1 MGTHPVSELVL
12 VTGLAFSAAN
22 DRGRSA
28 NIGGLRQGRRF
39 TAAATDA
46 NKSGKR
52 QQITKGNWHQ
62 HTVTKELVLSYGI
75 KHDLQRVV
83 TRLADEL
90 GLPQTFISST
100 LEHYVPLIRW
110 LQQQMEGHSNSAY
123 LLGIHGAQGTGKT
136 TLAQLLCRY
145 LHDIE
150 ECSVVSVSIDDF
162 YRTRRERQQLAESVH
177 PLLATR
183 GAPGTHDIDLALAT
197 IQGIKALGADESIK
211 IPRFDKAA
219 DDRAP
224 VSDWTSVCGP
234 VDLVI
239 LEGWCI
245 GSEPANPESL
255 LEPINTLERD
265 EDEDGT
271 WRRFVNDSL
280 MLYQPLF
287 KLIDGLLVLRAPSF
301 RTVFEW
307 RQKQETK
314 LRQAGRGNETRI
326 MTDAEVAR
334 FIQLFERLTKAS
346 EATLAAKAD
355 VVISLGY
362 DHQTSS
368 IVI

>member
-1 MGTHPVSELVL
+1 M
-12 VTGLAFSAAN
+12 
-22 DRGRSA
+22 
-28 NIGGLRQGRRF
+28 
-39 TAAATDA
+39 
-46 NKSGKR
+46 
-52 QQITKGNWHQ
+52 
-62 HTVTKELVLSYGI
+62 SYGI
-75 KHDLQRVV
+75 ERGLQQVV

-90 GLPQTFISST
+90 NLPQTYISST

-110 LQQQMEGHSNSAY
+110 LQRQMEEHSDSAY
-123 LLGIHGAQGTGKT
+123 LLGMYGAQGTGKT

-145 LHDIE
+145 LRDIE

-183 GAPGTHDIDLALAT
+183 GVPGTHDIDLAMAT
-197 IQGIKALGADESIK
+197 IQGIKALGADESIE

-224 VSDWTSVCGP
+224 VSDWTSVRGP

-255 LEPINTLERD
+255 LEPINSLERD
-265 EDEDGT
+265 EDEEGT

-287 KLIDGLLVLRAPSF
+287 ELIDGLLMLRTPGF
-301 RTVFEW
+301 RTVFKW
-307 RQKQETK
+307 RLEQETK
-314 LRQAGRGNETRI
+314 LRQACHGNETRI

-334 FIQLFERLTKAS
+334 FIQLFERLTRAS

-355 VVISLGY
+355 VVIDLGH
-362 DHQTSS
+362 DHQASS
-368 IVI
+368 IAI